1 VATGVAAGMAT
12 GVATGAAGV
21 GGVAGLAT
29 GVGTGVTIGVE
40 TGAIVVGGVAGL
52 ATGVGTGVAIE
63 EETGAAEVIGAG
75 AATEV
80 VAVTVAG
87 VAALAGLDLGV
98 NAGKGG
104 FEAEPVA
111 VVATG
116 AGVGTG
122 AGDFT
127 PLVLGDLFAGG
138 VNVLDDRTVVAGRTT
153 GVGSPSGS
161 GESVPDLSSL
171 VGVGL
176 EPLELLRSRAIPVER
191 RVKGATVG
199 VADNTSVFESEKN
212 SG

>member
-12 GVATGAAGV
+12 GVATGAAG
-21 GGVAGLAT
+21 
-29 GVGTGVTIGVE
+29 
-40 TGAIVVGGVAGL
+40 VGGVAGL

-138 VNVLDDRTVVAGRTT
+138 VNVLDDRTVVAGRTM

-161 GESVPDLSSL
+161 RSGESVPDLPSL
-171 VGVGL
+171 VGVWL
-176 EPLELLRSRAIPVER
+176 PLELLRSRAMPVER